1 MFDFNNS
8 SRGIGVYLKDKITVG
23 IITLM
28 LGLRSQTQVNL
39 DNDGQE
45 LFSWGMDDFL
55 SPRMTLAVDITG
67 DGKNVFKLGFGRFS
81 DLITTMPLGMLNSG
95 AGLTFRNYS
104 WRGPE
109 LPTQGQLQD
118 HGNWALE
125 IEQKKQPLEIAST
138 IKPNFL
144 TRFLLEFDR
153 RIGPNWAVAA
163 RYIQTKSDDMLEI
176 LTIFNLNTQY
186 KLLYDNFEH
195 KRRKYSGIE
204 LELTGRIGPGF
215 FLNASYC
222 YSSAEGTNPGQP
234 ESGTWSQDDL
244 NTSYLGLFGN
254 HLNIPDLPGL
264 EEIKDYFDWALG
276 GLGGRGIGDEGWY
289 GKLPYSV
296 DHNFKLL
303 AVMAAP
309 FGFVF
314 STAFEYIS
322 GYYWEKRGYSPFF
335 GKYITFPETR
345 GSRKTPA
352 HIFLDLGIE
361 KKFKLP
367 GFGLT
372 PISFLTLRL
381 DVSNLL
387 NSQRPISF
395 VKEDIPIF
403 GDVWARQQPRRAR
416 ITAKLSW

>member
-1 MFDFNNS
+1 MSWSFATASSVSSILFHGLDPVNDRLTELFDTLFIGGHRTRLPTGCGLEPPVGNS
-8 SRGIGVYLKDKITVG
+8 SL
-23 IITLM
+23 TLF
-28 LGLRSQTQVNL
+28 LWLP
-39 DNDGQE
+39 DN
-45 LFSWGMDDFL
+45 FHWHTKFCI
-55 SPRMTLAVDITG
+55 P
-67 DGKNVFKLGFGRFS
+67 GF
-81 DLITTMPLGMLNSG
+81 
-95 AGLTFRNYS
+95 
-104 WRGPE
+104 E
-109 LPTQGQLQD
+109 
-118 HGNWALE
+118 HWAHE

-264 EEIKDYFDWALG
+264 KEIKDYFDWALG

-361 KKFKLP
+361 KKFKPP